1 MNNNKTAKEIK
12 ALNVRVREV
21 LAPTYF
27 ESIPLEGINEILQSE
42 GLALIQE
49 DNTRWSGFLM
59 GSDSRAL
66 IEIGKENGSE
76 VLDSTK
82 NALMISWYKM
92 NSGRWEVIGYI
103 A

>member
-1 MNNNKTAKEIK
+1 MRARELKS
-12 ALNVRVREV
+12 LNVRVREL

-27 ESIPLEGINEILQSE
+27 ESIPLEGIDEILQSE

-49 DNTRWSGFLM
+49 DNTRWSGFLV
-59 GSDSRAL
+59 GSDSQAL
-66 IEIGKENGSE
+66 IGIGKVNGTE
-76 VLDSTK
+76 MLDSTK
-82 NALMISWYKM
+82 NALMISWYRM